1 MHWYVDVLKKYAVF
15 SGRAGR
21 SEFWWYTLINAI
33 IGSVLAW
40 IGGLYTLSGPGPL
53 AFLFYIYVLATMLPY
68 LGVTIRRLH
77 DTDRSGWWILIDLV
91 PFVGWIV
98 LIVFY
103 ILEGTPGE
111 NRYGPPPNQ
120 LAAPAPSSFLG

>member
-1 MHWYVDVLKKYAVF
+1 MF
-15 SGRAGR
+15 SRNTR
-21 SEFWWYTLINAI
+21 SFRVAPAAAKFWWYTLINAI